1 MSEDRLDELT
11 RHLARSYNAPPE
23 TPREELWAAISAAR
37 RASHPDPRPGRFA
50 WLGRLGALAA
60 MLALGL
66 GIGRFAAR
74 EGGAPSGGVQRGP
87 VAERAA
93 ADTPVQPAS
102 LLRDSLG
109 GPPPAPTR
117 MVVLGQGNDGLAH
130 DERAEVRDGPRFAA
144 EVRARP
150 PERAAPR
157 VADAERGAWRSGEE
171 TEQNPVYTLVATQTL
186 AQGEALLTTF
196 RTARD
201 PAELDPAIG
210 AWARDVLFATSLLL
224 DSPAGDE
231 PVLRG
236 LLEDLE
242 LVLLQITRLSGSP
255 ADSVE
260 RAWIHETLRQRDML
274 PRLRTVV
281 PAGPVTG
288 T

>member
-1 MSEDRLDELT
+1 ASCGSRGGGAHAVARCQAARPRPEGAAARRDRRPAGPLPRGVRDARPGRLHARGDRRRARRPDRDVQGAAVPRARPAAQGAGTLRGGVGRMSEDRLDELT

-171 TEQNPVYTLVATQTL
+171 TEQNPVYTL
-186 AQGEALLTTF
+186 
-196 RTARD
+196 
-201 PAELDPAIG
+201 
-210 AWARDVLFATSLLL
+210 
-224 DSPAGDE
+224 
-231 PVLRG
+231 
-236 LLEDLE
+236 
-242 LVLLQITRLSGSP
+242 
-255 ADSVE
+255 
-260 RAWIHETLRQRDML
+260 
-274 PRLRTVV
+274 
-281 PAGPVTG
+281 
-288 T
+288 